1 MLLESKRTKV
11 INIWLQFQKMC
22 ILVNQMVQLIN
33 TTIHI
38 IKQLKWNQNIKS
50 ILQKVRLKIGLK
62 RFLSLKKL
70 NILYRGHMFI
80 LIIMEK
86 KFLGLFLKKN
96 CEKQIRQFRFEK
108 VIKRRG
114 EKLCVI
120 WKVYDN
126 FLTAG

>member
-1 MLLESKRTKV
+1 
-11 INIWLQFQKMC
+11 
-22 ILVNQMVQLIN
+22 
-33 TTIHI
+33 
-38 IKQLKWNQNIKS
+38 
-50 ILQKVRLKIGLK
+50 
-62 RFLSLKKL
+62 
-70 NILYRGHMFI
+70 MFI